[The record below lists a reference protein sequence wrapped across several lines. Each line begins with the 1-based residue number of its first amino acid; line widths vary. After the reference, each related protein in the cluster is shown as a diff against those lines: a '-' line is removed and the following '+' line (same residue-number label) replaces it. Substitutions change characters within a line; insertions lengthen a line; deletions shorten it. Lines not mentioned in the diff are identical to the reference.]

1 MRHFWRFSITLCSK
15 KFQVIFW
22 PLWSWMD
29 VNFSIGIFKK
39 RWQFPND
46 LNFVNQD
53 LQSPHFSISFN
64 LLPFWYK
71 TKFFTKE
78 FSSNLILFFPEIEW
92 KSFETSES
100 FHKVQ
105 FLWEEKIPKIATKK
119 NMPLFSFKNLNFQGK
134 GQHGVAWSMHTE

>member
-1 MRHFWRFSITLCSK
+1 MTSRLFSRFFNLHEVYNIRLNYNHTGAIFTIFWHENSNICVPK

-78 FSSNLILFFPEIEW
+78 FSSNFILFFPELNERVL
-92 KSFETSES
+92 KQV
-100 FHKVQ
+100 KV
-105 FLWEEKIPKIATKK
+105 FTKYNFCEKKK
-119 NMPLFSFKNLNFQGK
+119 YQK
-134 GQHGVAWSMHTE
+134 